1 MFQMLDADNQGGIC
15 MKHLAILMW
24 ITIHYNQNS
33 LTGLEF
39 SILTIF
45 DQQMIR

>member
-1 MFQMLDADNQGGIC
+1 MFQMLDADNQGG

-45 DQQMIR
+45 DQQMKR

>member
-1 MFQMLDADNQGGIC
+1 MFQMLDVDNQGG
-15 MKHLAILMW
+15 MKHLAILMTM

-39 SILTIF
+39 SISTIF
-45 DQQMIR
+45 DQQMVR